1 MKNFKIREK
10 LFATFGIICAL
21 FLFTVVVAI
30 IGLRITSQNFDN
42 FYSISYPVSYK
53 TLDLR
58 RATQTGIKH
67 TALSMITTDAQET
80 QKNIQSAMEEFSILP
95 EGFTY
100 LKAHF
105 QGDQSL
111 LDKAEAILAEAEPYR
126 LKILELA
133 GDNRNDEAAKI
144 LVENY
149 IPLMSNFQDYMI
161 QANNT
166 TALMAEESFNQSNR
180 LQTFLLILM
189 TVVSA
194 AALVLT
200 VVMALHI
207 TGNLTRPI
215 KEIEIAANK
224 IAEGNLD
231 AKVNY
236 SSKDELGSLSNSI
249 RTLICTLQNIIGDVG
264 FLLSEMSNGNF
275 VISSKDPAQYVGD
288 FNGILLSMR
297 KLRDDL
303 NGTLSQINRS
313 ADQVSLTSDQVSS
326 GAQALSQ
333 GAAEQAFSIEKL
345 AATINEISFQV
356 KENAQ
361 SAQQGNQLV
370 AYAGDKIE
378 ESNRQMQELI
388 TAMAEINEKS
398 GQIRKIIKTIEDIAF
413 QTNILALNAAV
424 EAARAGE
431 AGKGFSAVAQ
441 EVRNLANMSAESSKS
456 TSGLIT
462 DSIHAVERGTKLATE
477 AAHTLVEVVTSAKQI
492 VDVVNNVARASNEQ
506 ADSITLV
513 TQGIDQISG
522 VVQMNSATA
531 EESAAASEELSGQA
545 QMLKNLVDQFNL
557 IPQ

>member
-21 FLFTVVVAI
+21 FIFTVVVAI
-30 IGLRITSQNFDN
+30 FGLRITSKNFDN

-67 TALSMITTDAQET
+67 TALSMITTDVQET
-80 QKNIQSAMEEFSILP
+80 QKNIQSAMEEFSSLP

-100 LKAHF
+100 LKEHF

-111 LDKAEAILAEAEPYR
+111 LDNAEAILTEAEPFR

-144 LVENY
+144 LVDDY
-149 IPLMSNFQDYMI
+149 IPLMLNFQDYMI
-161 QANNT
+161 QANDT
-166 TALMAEESFNQSNR
+166 TALMAEESFNQSNS

-194 AALVLT
+194 AALMLT
-200 VVMALHI
+200 VVMALYI

-224 IAEGNLD
+224 MAEGNLD
-231 AKVNY
+231 AEVNY
-236 SSKDELGSLSNSI
+236 TSKDELGSLSSSI
-249 RTLICTLQNIIGDVG
+249 RTLIHTLQNIIGDVS

-275 VISSKDPAQYVGD
+275 VISSKDPNQYVGD

-345 AATINEISFQV
+345 AATINDISFQV

-388 TAMAEINEKS
+388 TAMAEISEKS

-441 EVRNLANMSAESSKS
+441 EVRNLADMSAKSSKS
-456 TSGLIT
+456 TSSLIT
-462 DSIHAVERGTKLATE
+462 GSIHAVERGTKLATE

-492 VDVVNNVARASNEQ
+492 VDVVNNVSRASNEQ
-506 ADSITLV
+506 ADSIALV

-557 IPQ
+557 IQQ

>member
-21 FLFTVVVAI
+21 FIFTVVVAI
-30 IGLRITSQNFDN
+30 FGLRITSKNFDN

-67 TALSMITTDAQET
+67 TALSMITTDVQET
-80 QKNIQSAMEEFSILP
+80 QKNIQSAMEEFSSLP

-100 LKAHF
+100 LKEHF

-111 LDKAEAILAEAEPYR
+111 LDNAEAILTEAEPFR

-144 LVENY
+144 LVDDY
-149 IPLMSNFQDYMI
+149 IPLMLNFQDYMI
-161 QANNT
+161 QANDT
-166 TALMAEESFNQSNR
+166 TALMAEESFNQSNS

-194 AALVLT
+194 AALMLT
-200 VVMALHI
+200 VVMALYI

-224 IAEGNLD
+224 MAEGNLD
-231 AKVNY
+231 AEVNY
-236 SSKDELGSLSNSI
+236 TSKDELGSLSSSI
-249 RTLICTLQNIIGDVG
+249 RTLIHTLQNIIGDVS

-275 VISSKDPAQYVGD
+275 VISSKDPNQYVGD

-345 AATINEISFQV
+345 AATINDISFQV

-388 TAMAEINEKS
+388 TAMAEISEKS
-398 GQIRKIIKTIEDIAF
+398 GQIKKIIKTIEDIAF

-441 EVRNLANMSAESSKS
+441 EVRNLADMSAKSSKS
-456 TSGLIT
+456 TSSLIT
-462 DSIHAVERGTKLATE
+462 GSIHAVERVTKLATE

-492 VDVVNNVARASNEQ
+492 VDVVNNVSRASNEQ
-506 ADSITLV
+506 ADSIALV

-557 IPQ
+557 IQQ

>member
-21 FLFTVVVAI
+21 FIFTVVVAI
-30 IGLRITSQNFDN
+30 FGLRITSKNFDN

-67 TALSMITTDAQET
+67 TALSMITTDVQET
-80 QKNIQSAMEEFSILP
+80 QKNIQSAMEEFSSLP

-100 LKAHF
+100 LKEHF

-111 LDKAEAILAEAEPYR
+111 LDNAEAILAEAEPFR

-144 LVENY
+144 LVDDY
-149 IPLMSNFQDYMI
+149 IPLMLNFQDYMI
-161 QANNT
+161 QANDT
-166 TALMAEESFNQSNR
+166 TALMAEESFNQSNS

-194 AALVLT
+194 AALMLT
-200 VVMALHI
+200 AVMALYI

-224 IAEGNLD
+224 MAEGNLD
-231 AKVNY
+231 AEVNY
-236 SSKDELGSLSNSI
+236 TSKDELGSLSSSI
-249 RTLICTLQNIIGDVG
+249 RTLIHTLQNIIGDVS

-275 VISSKDPAQYVGD
+275 VISSKDPNQYVGD

-345 AATINEISFQV
+345 AATINDISFQV

-388 TAMAEINEKS
+388 TAMAEISEKS

-441 EVRNLANMSAESSKS
+441 EVRNLADMSAKSSKS
-456 TSGLIT
+456 TSSLIT
-462 DSIHAVERGTKLATE
+462 GSIHAVERGTKLATE

-492 VDVVNNVARASNEQ
+492 VDVVNNVSRASNEQ
-506 ADSITLV
+506 ADSIALV

-557 IPQ
+557 IQQ

>member
-67 TALSMITTDAQET
+67 TALSMITTDVQET

-100 LKAHF
+100 LRAHF

-166 TALMAEESFNQSNR
+166 TALMAQESFNQSNR

-477 AAHTLVEVVTSAKQI
+477 AANTLVEVVTSAKQI
-492 VDVVNNVARASNEQ
+492 VDVVNNVSRASNEQ

-545 QMLKNLVDQFNL
+545 QMLKNLVGQFNL